1 EALFLRAY
9 YYNELTQ
16 LYGDLPIRLTPAT
29 LAEELKQP
37 RSPKSIV
44 VEQILK
50 DVDFA
55 IANLPQTA
63 YTNGR
68 PVQGSAIVLKTRV
81 LLNNQKFKEAAETA
95 WSLIG
100 SSNNPFALHNNYS
113 GIFF

>member
-1 EALFLRAY
+1 GVGDCNYFLANMDKVPGLAQDKKDRMKAEALFLRAY

-81 LLNNQKFKEAAETA
+81 LL
-95 WSLIG
+95 
-100 SSNNPFALHNNYS
+100 
-113 GIFF
+113 